1 MIETIAT
8 VDYYTLVGAGMATVF
23 FGLLAALYLRKKP
36 LTAWHWLTI
45 GALGGFAA
53 SIIQSYTQLFDW
65 VALGLTGA
73 STAAALFVVGMAGMI
88 GVMTY
93 NLLATRGKTAVR

>member
-1 MIETIAT
+1 MII
-8 VDYYTLVGAGMATVF
+8 DYYTLAGAGIATAF
-23 FGLLAALYLRKKP
+23 FGLLLASYVKRRP
-36 LTAWHWLTI
+36 FSAWHGLTI
-45 GALGGFAA
+45 GAVAGFGAA
-53 SIIQSYTQLFDW
+53 VVQSYAQLFDW

-73 STAAALFVVGMAGMI
+73 NTAAALFVAGMAGMI